1 MVAITLFKVKIT
13 DFGTNCKPI
22 CDLLLVNNTN
32 LILPRTVSKLLHIK
46 GQISAFLQGCTSL

>member
-22 CDLLLVNNTN
+22 CDMLLIIFIHHTMVEKKQNKQNNLTK
-32 LILPRTVSKLLHIK
+32 S
-46 GQISAFLQGCTSL
+46 